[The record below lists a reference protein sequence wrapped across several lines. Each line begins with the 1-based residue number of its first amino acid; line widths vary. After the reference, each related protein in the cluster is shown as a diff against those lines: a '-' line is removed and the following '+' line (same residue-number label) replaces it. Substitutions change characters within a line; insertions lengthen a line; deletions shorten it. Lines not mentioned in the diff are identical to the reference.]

1 MYLNYYPNHLNE
13 PLPTFF
19 FFRYSV
25 GPPGYQDAV
34 QKEFVFKLS
43 FKNHIYFFRAE
54 SEHTYNRWLEV
65 LRSTTQ
71 SQDFKN
77 MSNWTGYLQAGILH
91 KGIKNKN
98 QISYVYL
105 RREKNKN
112 N

>member
-1 MYLNYYPNHLNE
+1 MGCIFVV
-13 PLPTFF
+13 LPILLQELSGRVCFGQFTTAWVRIDRHFTRHVIANSLVLIH
-19 FFRYSV
+19 RYSV

-77 MSNWTGYLQAGILH
+77 MSN
-91 KGIKNKN
+91 
-98 QISYVYL
+98 
-105 RREKNKN
+105 
-112 N
+112 